1 MCYQAAFCQGER
13 LFFVGFSVSCSEN
26 LVGLK
31 PQNLPK
37 KALLFWGGSE
47 VLDLRG
53 LSHISCAMNQR
64 LALLFLLLYTACQND
79 TRHTETRVAFRY
91 NQHNP
96 ITSLDPAFARTQNN
110 IWAIDCLFNSLV
122 QLDDS
127 LHVKPCLATHWSISP
142 DGLTYR
148 FPLRDDVFFHDDPA
162 FPNGGKGRK
171 MVASDVVYSFQ
182 RLLDVDW
189 PKPGSWIFKGR
200 VAETDAF
207 TTEGDSVFVLHL
219 AKPFQPMLQ
228 ILTMQY
234 ASVVPREACAFY
246 GRDFRRHPVGTGPFR
261 FKVWAE
267 NQALVLLKNEH
278 YFETDSSGQHLP
290 YLDAVK
296 TTFISDRK
304 TAFLEFKKGNLDYFF
319 GLESSY
325 INELLTS
332 DGDLQPALALD
343 FYFLKNPYLNTEY
356 LGIKIDA
363 TDKQN
368 PLQIKA
374 LRQALNCGFDRAQ
387 MLRTLRNNVGRP
399 ANSGFAPRGLP
410 SFDDQRVSG
419 YTYDPARATR
429 LLAEAGFP
437 RGKGLP
443 PITLLCNADY
453 IDLCTFIARQ
463 WEDLGIK
470 VSIEMTETAL
480 LRERMRNGQAPFF
493 RASWIADY
501 PDAESFLTCFYSK
514 NGTPPNYTH
523 FTSVEFDRLYEASL
537 GETDDAKRY
546 ALYHAM
552 DKILVEE
559 APVVFLFY
567 DETAQFASRRVRG
580 LSRNAINLLSL
591 KRVRVAR

>member
-1 MCYQAAFCQGER
+1 MGGTLAGPILSNALTPPMKQIF
-13 LFFVGFSVSCSEN
+13 
-26 LVGLK
+26 
-31 PQNLPK
+31 
-37 KALLFWGGSE
+37 ALL
-47 VLDLRG
+47 
-53 LSHISCAMNQR
+53 
-64 LALLFLLLYTACQND
+64 LLLLMIGCRQD
-79 TRHTETRVAFRY
+79 QQSPEHRVAFRY

-110 IWAIDCLFNSLV
+110 IWAVDCLFNGLV

-127 LHVKPCLATHWSISP
+127 LTIKPCLASHWTITP

-148 FPLRDDVFFHDDPA
+148 FTLRNDVFFHDSEA

-171 MVASDVVYSFQ
+171 VIASDVVYSFN
-182 RLLDVDW
+182 RLLDEEW
-189 PKPGSWIFKGR
+189 PKPGSWIFKDR
-200 VAETDAF
+200 IAVDAAF

-234 ASVVPREACAFY
+234 ASIVPKEACVYY
-246 GRDFRRHPVGTGPFR
+246 GRDFRRHPVGTGPFQ
-261 FKVWAE
+261 FKVWVE

-278 YFETDSSGQHLP
+278 YFETDSIGQHLP

-319 GLESSY
+319 GLESAY

-332 DGDLQPALALD
+332 EGTLQPTMAKD

-356 LGIKIDA
+356 LGIKMDSED
-363 TDKQN
+363 TLS
-368 PLQIKA
+368 PLQHKA
-374 LRQALNCGFDRAQ
+374 IRQALNFGFDRVQ
-387 MLRTLRNNVGRP
+387 LLRNLRNNVGKP
-399 ANSGFAPRGLP
+399 ATSGFSPRGLP
-410 SFDDQRVSG
+410 SFDDLAIQG
-419 YTYDPARATR
+419 FQYNPLRAAQ
-429 LLAEAGFP
+429 LLAAAGFP
-437 RGKGLP
+437 RGNGLP
-443 PITLLCNADY
+443 PITLLCNAEFMD
-453 IDLCTFIARQ
+453 ICTFIARQ

-470 VSIEMTETAL
+470 VVLEMTETAL
-480 LRERMRNGQAPFF
+480 LRERMRNGQATFF

-501 PDAESFLTCFYSK
+501 PDAESFFTCFYGN

-523 FTSVEFDRLYEASL
+523 FKNRDFDALYEASL
-537 GETDDAKRY
+537 LEKNIAKRY

-552 DKILVEE
+552 DKILIDQ
-559 APVVFLFY
+559 APVVLLFY
-567 DETAQFASRRVRG
+567 DETAQFARRGVTG

-591 KRVRVAR
+591 KRVRVTTPN